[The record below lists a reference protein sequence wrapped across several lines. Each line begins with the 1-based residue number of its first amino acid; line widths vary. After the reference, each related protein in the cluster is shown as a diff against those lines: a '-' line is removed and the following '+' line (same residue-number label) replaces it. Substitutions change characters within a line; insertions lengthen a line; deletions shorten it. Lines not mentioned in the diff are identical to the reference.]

1 MGEGEDSG
9 VRAQHT
15 PAALSPTQPTTRF
28 SSSEIDAFV
37 ELALRCDGVRDPD
50 SFCDWCR
57 KEVRAFLPY
66 GMLIVAAG
74 HLTHGLLF
82 VDTLLGVDYPQEFM
96 QKILR
101 RVPLNERKVIQTWLA
116 CRQPQIVTPA
126 DIDEK
131 LSELERFEFESFDLR
146 NFAAHG
152 VIDAAGTQ
160 ASYFSFARLAEPL
173 DDRARNKLKL
183 LAPHLHQA
191 LMAAL
196 APAVEGQ
203 PAPSALSLF
212 TTRQLLVL
220 RGLLEGLTNAQI
232 ASWLNRSPH
241 TVKHQVERILK
252 NLGAT
257 NRAEA
262 ISKALDLGIAV
273 LPLRSEDCMRKMGK
287 SGY

>member
-1 MGEGEDSG
+1 MA
-9 VRAQHT
+9 RHIPIPFPLT
-15 PAALSPTQPTTRF
+15 KPTTQF
-28 SSSEIDAFV
+28 SSNEIGAFV
-37 ELALRCDGVRDPD
+37 ELALHCDSVQSPD
-50 SFCDWCR
+50 SFRDWCR
-57 KEVRAFLPY
+57 KEVRTFLPF

-82 VDTLLGVDYPQEFM
+82 VDALIGVDYPEEFM
-96 QKILR
+96 RKILR
-101 RVPLNERKVIQTWLA
+101 RVPLNERKVIQTWLT
-116 CRQPQIVTPA
+116 CRQPQIVTPS
-126 DIDEK
+126 DVDEK

-173 DDRARNKLKL
+173 NEKTRNKLKL

-196 APAVEGQ
+196 ARSVEGQ

-212 TTRQLLVL
+212 TARQLLVL

-232 ASWLNRSPH
+232 ASRLNRSPH
-241 TVKHQVERILK
+241 TVKHQVEKILK
-252 NLGAT
+252 TLRAT

-262 ISKALDLGIAV
+262 ISKSLDLGIAV
-273 LPLRSEDCMRKMGK
+273 LPLSSDGDVRKNG
-287 SGY
+287 